1 MVQRDCEVVELTDER
16 AAIREASAT
25 VYDQGTK
32 SVQSWRP
39 ELVRSSQPH
48 ALMAPSSAPTS
59 RDLMSSLATVAA
71 PFCVFMLVA
80 AL

>member
-1 MVQRDCEVVELTDER
+1 MVQRDCEAVELADER
-16 AAIREASAT
+16 TAIREASAT

-39 ELVRSSQPH
+39 ELVRSSQQH
-48 ALMAPSSAPTS
+48 VLVAPSSAPTS
-59 RDLMSSLATVAA
+59 RGLMSSLATAA
-71 PFCVFMLVA
+71 AAFCVFMLEA